1 MKNLKKRLYIL
12 IALTVLVGLVFIPT
26 VQAEEV
32 LLYSSSAQVRDA
44 FGYEMMAAFTRDTGV
59 KVDLYTGSSDAAVNR
74 LMNGYSDIASTVE
87 ELGYR
92 HQEYGYKQIPFCT
105 APLVVITNVQTP
117 IRSITEEQLRK
128 IFSGDILNW
137 RELGGP
143 DKPIIVIVPGKNTA
157 AFKNFSMLA
166 LKRHDIRYDFMS
178 YQSTMV
184 SRIVKKVPWSISFI
198 TRGANTSDEA
208 IKILDINGISS
219 SDKNYPYSQ
228 TFSFVTKGEP
238 QGAAKKLI
246 DFTFSSKGQKIMKEF
261 GMKPLSR

>member
-1 MKNLKKRLYIL
+1 M
-12 IALTVLVGLVFIPT
+12 APA
-26 VQAEEV
+26 VQAVEV
-32 LLYSSSAQVRDA
+32 LCYSSSAQVRAA
-44 FGYEMMAAFTRDTGV
+44 FGYELMAAFSRESGV
-59 KVDLYTGSSDAAVNR
+59 DVDLYTGSSDAAVNR

-87 ELGYR
+87 DLRYR

-117 IRSITEEQLRK
+117 IRTITEDQLRG

-157 AFKNFSMLA
+157 ALKNFSMLA
-166 LKRHDIRYDFMS
+166 LNRHYVHYYFMS

-184 SRIVKKVPWSISFI
+184 SRIIKKVPWSISFI
-198 TRGANTSDEA
+198 TRGANTSDET
-208 IKILDINGISS
+208 IKLLDINGIPPD
-219 SDKNYPYSQ
+219 DKSYPYTQ

-238 QGAAKKLI
+238 QGAAKMLI
-246 DFTFSSKGQKIMKEF
+246 DFTFSGQGQKIMKKF
-261 GMKPLSR
+261 GMKPLPR